1 MFKKLVG
8 LFIALCLLGGLQTQ
22 ALAAASAGSKCSSTG
37 KIVVVGTARLV
48 CAKVGTTK
56 VWVALDSS
64 SFTAPVITS
73 VAIAPSSTLAYYL
86 TGQIIHVVITF
97 DTGVLVTGVPQ
108 IFLDSDTIGKMSY
121 VGGSGSQSLLFS
133 YLTMAGD
140 VDNVGFG
147 LKANSLVL
155 NGGTIK
161 SLNGT
166 AATLTHPGIAKS
178 TTRKL
183 GPTAPAGTTTVT
195 TVATTATTVATTAT
209 TVATTATTVATTTTT
224 TVASSAAPTISTIS
238 FKEPGGKWIVGQ
250 NIQIRVVFNVP
261 VVITGSPYVSVLS
274 DAINKLTYLEGSGG
288 SSILFSYTVATG
300 DIDNTGVGMAADA
313 FVLNGGTIKSSSGV
327 VAVLTHSAIARS
339 STRKIAAS

>member
-1 MFKKLVG
+1 
-8 LFIALCLLGGLQTQ
+8 
-22 ALAAASAGSKCSSTG
+22 
-37 KIVVVGTARLV
+37 
-48 CAKVGTTK
+48 
-56 VWVALDSS
+56 
-64 SFTAPVITS
+64 
-73 VAIAPSSTLAYYL
+73 
-86 TGQIIHVVITF
+86 
-97 DTGVLVTGVPQ
+97 
-108 IFLDSDTIGKMSY
+108 
-121 VGGSGSQSLLFS
+121 
-133 YLTMAGD
+133 MAGD

-183 GPTAPAGTTTVT
+183 GATAPAGTTTV
-195 TVATTATTVATTAT
+195 TTVATTAT

>member
-133 YLTMAGD
+133 YLTMVGD

-183 GPTAPAGTTTVT
+183 GATAPAGTTTVT
-195 TVATTATTVATTAT
+195 TIATTAT

-300 DIDNTGVGMAADA
+300 DIDNTGVGMGADA

>member
-22 ALAAASAGSKCSSTG
+22 ALAAASAGGKCSSTG

-73 VAIAPSSTLAYYL
+73 VAIAPSSTLTYYL

-183 GPTAPAGTTTVT
+183 GATAPAGTTTV
-195 TVATTATTVATTAT
+195 TTVATTAT

>member
-1 MFKKLVG
+1 M
-8 LFIALCLLGGLQTQ
+8 
-22 ALAAASAGSKCSSTG
+22 STG
-37 KIVVVGTARLV
+37 RLTNSGLGCCERGWQMQLDWQNRSCRNTARLV

-73 VAIAPSSTLAYYL
+73 VAIAPSSTLTYYL

-183 GPTAPAGTTTVT
+183 GATAPAGTTTV
-195 TVATTATTVATTAT
+195 TTVATTAT

-261 VVITGSPYVSVLS
+261 VVITGSPYVSVQS

>member
-22 ALAAASAGSKCSSTG
+22 ALAAGAGEKCNSTG
-37 KIVVVGTARLV
+37 KIVVVGTSRLV

-73 VAIAPSSTLAYYL
+73 VAIAPSSTLTYYL

-133 YLTMAGD
+133 YVTMAGD

-183 GPTAPAGTTTVT
+183 GPTAPSGTTTVT

-209 TVATTATTVATTTTT
+209 TIATTTTT
-224 TVASSAAPTISTIS
+224 TVASSAAPKITAIT
-238 FKEPGGKWIVGQ
+238 FKEPGAKWIVGQ
-250 NIQIRVVFNVP
+250 NVQVKVTFDLP
-261 VVITGSPYVSVLS
+261 VLVTGSPYIGLLS
-274 DAINKLTYLEGSGG
+274 DGINKVLYLEGSGG
-288 SSILFSYTVATG
+288 TSLIFSYTVLAG

-313 FVLNGGTIKSSSGV
+313 FVLNGGKIISSSGV
-327 VAVLTHSAIARS
+327 AAVLTHAAIARS
-339 STRKIAAS
+339 SLRKIAAS

>member
-1 MFKKLVG
+1 MFKKIVG

-22 ALAAASAGSKCSSTG
+22 ALAAASAGGKCSSTG

-73 VAIAPSSTLAYYL
+73 VAIAPSSTLTYYL

-183 GPTAPAGTTTVT
+183 GATAPAGTTTVT
-195 TVATTATTVATTAT
+195 TIATTAT

-288 SSILFSYTVATG
+288 SSILFSYTVTTG
-300 DIDNTGVGMAADA
+300 DIDNTGVGMGADA

>member
-1 MFKKLVG
+1 MFKKIVG

-22 ALAAASAGSKCSSTG
+22 ALAAASAGGKCSSTG

-73 VAIAPSSTLAYYL
+73 VAIAPSSTLTYYL

-183 GPTAPAGTTTVT
+183 GATAPAGTTTVT
-195 TVATTATTVATTAT
+195 TIATTAT

>member
-22 ALAAASAGSKCSSTG
+22 ALAAASAGGKCSSTG

-73 VAIAPSSTLAYYL
+73 VAIAPSSTLTYYL

-147 LKANSLVL
+147 LKANSLIL

-183 GPTAPAGTTTVT
+183 GATAPAGTTTVT
-195 TVATTATTVATTAT
+195 TVTTTAT

>member
-1 MFKKLVG
+1 MAFFTKIG

-22 ALAAASAGSKCSSTG
+22 ALAAASAGGKCSSTG

-73 VAIAPSSTLAYYL
+73 VAIAPSSTLTYYL

-183 GPTAPAGTTTVT
+183 GATAPAGTTTV
-195 TVATTATTVATTAT
+195 TTVATTAT

>member
-8 LFIALCLLGGLQTQ
+8 LFVALCLLGGLQTQ
-22 ALAAASAGSKCSSTG
+22 ALAAASAGGKCSSTG

-73 VAIAPSSTLAYYL
+73 VAIAPSSTLTYYL

-183 GPTAPAGTTTVT
+183 GATAPAGTTTV
-195 TVATTATTVATTAT
+195 TTVATTAT

>member
-8 LFIALCLLGGLQTQ
+8 SFVALCLLGGLQTQ
-22 ALAAASAGSKCSSTG
+22 ALAAGAGEKCNSTG

-64 SFTAPVITS
+64 SFKAPVITS
-73 VAIAPSSTLAYYL
+73 VAIAPSSTLTYYL

-133 YLTMAGD
+133 YVTMAGD

-183 GPTAPAGTTTVT
+183 GATAPAATTTV
-195 TVATTATTVATTAT
+195 TTVATTAT

-224 TVASSAAPTISTIS
+224 TVASSAAPKITAIA
-238 FKEPGGKWIVGQ
+238 FKEPGAKWIVGQ
-250 NIQIRVVFNVP
+250 NVQVKVTFDLP
-261 VVITGSPYVSVLS
+261 VVITGTPYIGLLS
-274 DAINKLTYLEGSGG
+274 DGINKVTYLEGSGG
-288 SSILFSYTVATG
+288 TSLIFSYTVLAG

>member
-1 MFKKLVG
+1 MTIFKKLVCF
-8 LFIALCLLGGLQTQ
+8 FIALCLLGGLHTQ
-22 ALAAASAGSKCSSTG
+22 ALAAASAGGKCSSTG

-73 VAIAPSSTLAYYL
+73 VAIAPSSTLTYYL

-183 GPTAPAGTTTVT
+183 GATAPAGTTTV
-195 TVATTATTVATTAT
+195 TTVATTAT

-300 DIDNTGVGMAADA
+300 DIDNTGVGMAANA
-313 FVLNGGTIKSSSGV
+313 LVLNSGTIKSASGV
-327 VAVLTHSAIARS
+327 TAVLTHAAIARS
-339 STRKIAAS
+339 STRLIAAS